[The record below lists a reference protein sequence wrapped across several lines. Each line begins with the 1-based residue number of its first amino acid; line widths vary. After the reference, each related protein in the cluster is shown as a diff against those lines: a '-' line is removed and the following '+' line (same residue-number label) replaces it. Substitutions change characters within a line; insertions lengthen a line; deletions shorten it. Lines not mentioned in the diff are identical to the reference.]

1 MHKNG
6 SVGVF
11 DKWRRCQANGQ
22 KIQPINNAFAH
33 SQKRNI
39 FGQNRLSRS
48 SRPPLI
54 FRLCVS
60 KNIDNAKTQTM
71 LKQSKA
77 GGGGAPG

>member
-39 FGQNRLSRS
+39 FGPNE
-48 SRPPLI
+48 
-54 FRLCVS
+54 S
-60 KNIDNAKTQTM
+60 KFKAAINI
-71 LKQSKA
+71 
-77 GGGGAPG
+77 PVVRVEEY